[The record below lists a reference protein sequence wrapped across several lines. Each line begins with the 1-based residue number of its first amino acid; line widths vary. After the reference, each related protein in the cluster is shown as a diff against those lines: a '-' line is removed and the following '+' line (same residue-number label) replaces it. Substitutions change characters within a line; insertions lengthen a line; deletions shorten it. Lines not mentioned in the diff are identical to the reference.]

1 MKIIQVAGV
10 PEERTTLHGGRI
22 QFGLTKN
29 GGHSSWDLVFME
41 DADEERM
48 AWEVDRLAVTVAPQ
62 ERF

>member
-1 MKIIQVAGV
+1 
-10 PEERTTLHGGRI
+10 
-22 QFGLTKN
+22 LTKN